1 MSQCRQCGYDCIALE
16 RLLTATVKDAT
27 AAQHAAK
34 LLEEQL
40 TVIYEFLKVGKGQ
53 DALRFLE
60 AGQGE

>member
-1 MSQCRQCGYDCIALE
+1 MSQCKQCGYDCMALE
-16 RLLTATVKDAT
+16 RLLTETRSDAM
-27 AAQHAAK
+27 AAQHSAK

-40 TVIYEFLKVGKGQ
+40 TVVYEFLKVGKGQ

>member
-16 RLLTATVKDAT
+16 GLLTATRHDAM
-27 AAQHAAK
+27 AAQHTAK
-34 LLEEQL
+34 LLDEQL
-40 TVIYEFLKVGKGQ
+40 TVVYEFLKFGKSQ